1 MNKLIQEA
9 EQALEVSSRQFTQGG
24 QIRPPSGSLIPPAYS
39 TETLSSGRSTQE
51 RGQEVNRSFNIVPT
65 AGPGKSGEQGEM
77 FVPKSPLSPDKK
89 SQREERNSVIDAIK
103 QITGASRDA
112 PTQEGMSIRG
122 TPEYDWDTRFDGIQG
137 FPSRLKNRVS

>member
-1 MNKLIQEA
+1 M
-9 EQALEVSSRQFTQGG
+9 
-24 QIRPPSGSLIPPAYS
+24 
-39 TETLSSGRSTQE
+39 
-51 RGQEVNRSFNIVPT
+51 PT

-77 FVPKSPLSPDKK
+77 FVPKSSLSPDKK